1 MALGLTGINP
11 KSGAIWHWD
20 YLVLTQKVGQYGIGI
35 NWDKPKE
42 WGKMALGLPWD

>member
-20 YLVLTQKVGQYGIGI
+20 YLVLTQKVRQNGIGINLGLTQKVGQYGIGI
-35 NWDKPKE
+35 N
-42 WGKMALGLPWD
+42 LG